1 MLYQTT
7 FDLSSR
13 KKHSLAL
20 YPLVTCLLCVSQKQF
35 FLNNWHIFLQNCLSH
50 LKNKDPKMSRV
61 ALESLYRLLWVYIIR
76 IKCESNTVTQSRLLS
91 IVSALFPKGSRSVVP
106 RDTPLNIFVKI
117 IQFIAQERLDFAMK
131 EIIYDLL
138 CVGKSHKTFTI
149 NPERMNIGLRAFLVI
164 ADSLQQKDGEPPMP
178 TTGIIMPSGNT
189 LRVKKVFLNTT
200 LTDEEAKVIGM
211 SLYYPQVR
219 KALDHILRHLD
230 KEVGRSMS
238 MTSVQMSNKEPEDMI
253 TGERKPKI
261 DLFRT
266 CVAAIPRLLPDGM
279 SRQELIELL
288 AKLTIHMDEELRGLA
303 FTTLQALMVD
313 FPEWREDVLSGF
325 AYFIVREVTDVHPT
339 LLDNAV
345 KMLLQLISQWKQAL
359 QSNNKSHESQVGV
372 RSVSLERTSPSAV
385 LHVVE
390 GLALVVLCSC
400 RPATRRLAVNVLKEV
415 RVLHAALG
423 IPKGDEEL
431 AIDVMDRLSASV
443 LESFI
448 HLTGADQVCFRIFT
462 STNT

>member
-1 MLYQTT
+1 MPTSHA
-7 FDLSSR
+7 LSAVA
-13 KKHSLAL
+13 HS
-20 YPLVTCLLCVSQKQF
+20 VGLC
-35 FLNNWHIFLQNCLSH
+35 
-50 LKNKDPKMSRV
+50 
-61 ALESLYRLLWVYIIR
+61 
-76 IKCESNTVTQSRLLS
+76 TRLLS

-138 CVGKSHKTFTI
+138 CVGKSHKTFAI

-189 LRVKKVFLNTT
+189 LRVKKIFLNTT

-219 KALDHILRHLD
+219 KALDNILRHLD

-238 MTSVQMSNKEPEDMI
+238 MTNVQMSNKEPEDMI

-266 CVAAIPRLLPDGM
+266 CVAAIPRLIPDGM
-279 SRQELIELL
+279 SRQDLIELL

-325 AYFIVREVTDVHPT
+325 AYFIVREVT
-339 LLDNAV
+339 
-345 KMLLQLISQWKQAL
+345 
-359 QSNNKSHESQVGV
+359 
-372 RSVSLERTSPSAV
+372 
-385 LHVVE
+385 
-390 GLALVVLCSC
+390 
-400 RPATRRLAVNVLKEV
+400 
-415 RVLHAALG
+415 
-423 IPKGDEEL
+423 
-431 AIDVMDRLSASV
+431 
-443 LESFI
+443 
-448 HLTGADQVCFRIFT
+448 
-462 STNT
+462 